1 MDCYC
6 AGDGMQAKVEAC
18 RTWQGIQ
25 QLVLRQPAARVRIAD
40 DQYQGV
46 KEARPVRA
54 SSSV

>member
-46 KEARPVRA
+46 KEARPIRA